1 MCDAVR
7 LWRRLKS
14 AERTSGEAH
23 TARASGARNTFY
35 GDSFPI
41 ELAAMFR
48 RVNQVANQ
56 LKIGAALEKVSVE
69 NIGNRFLFLVIDARV
84 TV

>member
-1 MCDAVR
+1 
-7 LWRRLKS
+7 
-14 AERTSGEAH
+14 
-23 TARASGARNTFY
+23 
-35 GDSFPI
+35 
-41 ELAAMFR
+41 MFR
-48 RVNQVANQ
+48 RVSQVANQ